1 MSDFEDFE
9 DENAEEKLEE
19 ALKSTNLVTRSD
31 AIIEK
36 ARRMWFRR
44 NIPEAINLMESGAE
58 IREQL
63 KDSLGASQAYMDVGY
78 LHTHEKRHEQAL
90 SAYKLCVQHAREA
103 LNSEWEIHG
112 LVECA
117 KASRKLRRIDDSIAF
132 YKEALAQ
139 AESFG
144 YERMGTLKAGFAR
157 VLRQNG
163 FTQEA
168 EALLVD
174 AAEIA
179 IVNGNDHIV
188 PRADNELA
196 NALAAEGNHREAF
209 EKAKTAFH
217 LAEYNEDAREMDK
230 ARFLMALSKNV
241 LGEFAE
247 ALKIIEEMKSNV
259 DFRKSTKHKVRTDLQ
274 HTIALAGL
282 NRNPEALKLV
292 DRVIYGAKHHKLT
305 EVEADATAIK
315 ARLQYFATNF
325 LDSQQSAATALEL
338 AVNVDNRKLEVD
350 MRYLLSA
357 CFSANGMFDQMVAVL
372 REITDDQS
380 NSEYAQYWWAAGDL
394 ALHLASNTKAEEA
407 QSYLDLIKA
416 SKSPFVN
423 DAVQAQSLEAQAIL
437 LDAAGEKV
445 KAKNA
450 RAKAM
455 QTYLIAG
462 NPDRATALAK
472 FLKEN

>member
-9 DENAEEKLEE
+9 DENAEEKIEE

-63 KDSLGASQAYMDVGY
+63 KDSLGASQAYMDVGF

-139 AESFG
+139 AETFG
-144 YERMGTLKAGFAR
+144 YERMASLKASYAR

-163 FTQEA
+163 FAQEA
-168 EALLVD
+168 EPLLVD

-179 IVNGNDHIV
+179 ITNGNDHIV

-217 LAEYNEDAREMDK
+217 LAEYNEDVREMDK
-230 ARFLMALSKNV
+230 ARFLMALSKNKMS
-241 LGEFAE
+241 EFAE
-247 ALKIIEEMKSNV
+247 ALKIIEEMKANV

-292 DRVIYGAKHHKLT
+292 DRVIYGAKHHKLL
-305 EVEADATAIK
+305 EVEGEATAIQ
-315 ARLQYFATNF
+315 ARLQYFAANT
-325 LDSQQSAATALEL
+325 LDSQQTAAAALEL
-338 AVNVDNRKLEVD
+338 AKSNGAQELELD

-357 CFSANGMFDQMVAVL
+357 CFSANGMLDQMVEVL
-372 REITDDQS
+372 VEITGDET
-380 NSEYAQYWWAAGDL
+380 NTELPQYWFAAGDL
-394 ALHLASNTKAEEA
+394 ALHYATAGNAEAA
-407 QSYLDLIKA
+407 QTYTALIKA
-416 SKSPFVN
+416 SKSPFIN

-437 LDAAGEKV
+437 FDAAGEKV

-462 NPDRATALAK
+462 NTERATILANL
-472 FLKEN
+472 LK